1 MISVA
6 LGELG
11 VPTLQEVYDMSWAEF
26 RIRLFAY
33 RRMQKRQDDMMRL
46 HAYHTARG
54 SLYAFAPDTFPKTLD
69 QFWSIEGNTN
79 KEDRFKSL
87 IEAQKKYKEQKQ
99 KKNV

>member
-26 RIRLFAY
+26 RIRLFSY

-46 HAYHTARG
+46 HAFHAAQG
-54 SLYAFAPDTFPKTLD
+54 GLYAFAPDKFPKTLD
-69 QFWSIEGNTN
+69 QFWSMDEKTN
-79 KEDRFKSL
+79 KEDKFKSL
-87 IEAQKKYKEQKQ
+87 IEAQEKYKAQKQ